1 MIFIDSD
8 IGFDPND
15 VVLLLALLDHEDKAC
30 PYDIVCGP
38 YPKKRIVWEKI
49 KRAVEQGYADDDA
62 NKLSEFASNY
72 VFSAISGSG
81 TVILRLTE
89 SREICLPCRG
99 FGILWGE

>member
-72 VFSAISGSG
+72 VF
-81 TVILRLTE
+81 ILRVIENPNLMA
-89 SREICLPCRG
+89 
-99 FGILWGE
+99 